1 MIELSHA
8 EFLALKAKRDTHR
21 GSLYC
26 LRLMR
31 TLFAT
36 ETIKA
41 IGADAAMLVQWVALR
56 EDELRYREPVRAWNE
71 QLESLLGFRSPKQL
85 NQTRKHAVDSG
96 WLVYHRENDRS
107 IGGYLAMIP
116 DRFNDLSCGS
126 ASSESFPNSEREAE
140 SINETLSEN
149 GKGNGKGSG
158 KGSGKPSIPNPIPS
172 PIKRTAERFTPP
184 TVDDVRE
191 YAKTKGLPIDAERF
205 VDFYQAKGWVVGKNG
220 MKDWQAAVRN
230 WARSQRDQA
239 GKTLSPQTTKGIEY
253 VN

>member
-1 MIELSHA
+1 MTELSHA
-8 EFLALKAKRDTHR
+8 EFLALKANRDMHR

-26 LRLMR
+26 LKLMR
-31 TLFAT
+31 TMFASDA
-36 ETIKA
+36 ISA
-41 IGADAAMLVQWVALR
+41 IGADATMLVQWVALR
-56 EDELRYREPVRAWNE
+56 EDELRYREPVRAWNH

-107 IGGYLAMIP
+107 IGEYLAMIP

-158 KGSGKPSIPNPIPS
+158 KPSIPNPIPS
-172 PIKRTAERFTPP
+172 PSKRTAERFNPP
-184 TVDDVRE
+184 IAQEVRE

-205 VDFYQAKGWVVGKNG
+205 VDFYGTKGWMVGKNK

-230 WARSQRDQA
+230 WARSQRDQT